1 MLSYPAPPGTT
12 PGTNLSGWGGSPQTC
27 GPTGW
32 VLSAAG
38 VFKVINDLANGNVL
52 LTSAQK
58 LSVTAADMVADGGY
72 EIASL
77 AARFIASLAAW

>member
-1 MLSYPAPPGTT
+1 
-12 PGTNLSGWGGSPQTC
+12 
-27 GPTGW
+27 
-32 VLSAAG
+32 
-38 VFKVINDLANGNVL
+38 VINDLANGNVL